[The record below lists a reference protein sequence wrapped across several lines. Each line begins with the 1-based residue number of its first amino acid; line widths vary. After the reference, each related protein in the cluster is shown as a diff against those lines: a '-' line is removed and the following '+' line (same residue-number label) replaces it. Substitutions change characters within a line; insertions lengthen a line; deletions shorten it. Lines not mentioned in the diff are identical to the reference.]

1 MSALGVRLTVLAGPT
16 LPLPLPAPLT
26 ERLRSVEVT
35 ESDHKRSVFTLTFDA
50 GRSGALDRA
59 GAVGSPLVAFARVV
73 VMVTWG
79 AIPKVLSDGIVTETE
94 LDPGAATLKVTGE
107 DVSYLLDREEHI
119 AEHPGLADYLQVMR
133 ILAPYATRGVLPGAV
148 PPPSF
153 DVPLPTERVPV
164 QHGTDLQHLV
174 TLAGRHGYVAY
185 VIPGPAPGTSTF
197 YWGPPVRTGIP
208 QPALSVDLG
217 PETNVT
223 ELNVRTEAHGPVTVS
238 GAVNDR
244 RTGATVPVSAPTS
257 LRPPLSAIPLWAQ
270 HAGHTRAKQLRG
282 ATGDAVAALS
292 EAQAQVDRSV
302 DAVIAEGKLDGA
314 RYGGLLRPRG
324 LVGVRGAG
332 WSHDGLW
339 YVREVKHALSPGGYR
354 AGFTLARDGH
364 GSTVPVVPLG
374 GGGR

>member
-16 LPLPLPAPLT
+16 LPVPLPAPLT

-35 ESDHKRSVFTLTFDA
+35 ENDQNRSVFTLTFDA
-50 GRSGALDRA
+50 GRPGALDA
-59 GAVGSPLVAFARVV
+59 LGPVGSPLAAFARVV
-73 VMVTWG
+73 VTVAWG
-79 AIPKVLSDGIVTETE
+79 AIPRVLSDGIVTETE

-107 DVSYLLDREEHI
+107 DVSFLLDREERVTG
-119 AEHPGLADYLQVMR
+119 HPGLTDHLQVLR
-133 ILAPYATRGVLPGAV
+133 ILAPYATRGVLPAVV

-174 TLAGRHGYVAY
+174 TLARRHGYVTYA
-185 VIPGPAPGTSTF
+185 VPGPAPGTSTF
-197 YWGPPVRTGIP
+197 YWGPPVRAGIP

-223 ELNVRTEAHGPVTVS
+223 ELNVRTEAHGPVTVT
-238 GAVNDR
+238 GEVGDR
-244 RTGATVPVSAPTS
+244 RMGVTVPVTVPVS
-257 LRPPLSAIPLWAQ
+257 LRPPLSAIPLWVQ
-270 HAGHTRAKQLRG
+270 HAGRTRAKRLRG
-282 ATGDAVAALS
+282 ATDDGVKALS
-292 EAQAQVDRSV
+292 EAQAEVDRSV
-302 DAVIAEGKLDGA
+302 DAVIAEGRLDGA

-339 YVREVKHALSPGGYR
+339 YVREVKHELSPGGYR

-364 GSTVPVVPLG
+364 GSTVPAVPVG
-374 GGGR
+374 WENR